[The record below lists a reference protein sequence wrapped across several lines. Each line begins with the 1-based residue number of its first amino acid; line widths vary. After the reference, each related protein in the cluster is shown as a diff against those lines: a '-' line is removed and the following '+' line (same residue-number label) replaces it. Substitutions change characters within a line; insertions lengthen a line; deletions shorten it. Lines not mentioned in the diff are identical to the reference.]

1 MGVFQTWRSETDS
14 PSRCVW
20 MWDIAGWCLFLLH
33 GWVSVEGNTPQ
44 KCAVYPGQVLVSF
57 PNRWEVLCLF
67 GMEKYNMKTRQVWKV
82 SREFWHVH
90 VNIHSFSMVG
100 QLRFKTT
107 NIKIVNMKSKMT
119 LFIFLIHIP
128 DLKGIVHLKTKR
140 NPYNWLLLNIRDH
153 LMNIHLG
160 EFNTIQDIAS
170 HFNAWLM
177 NINVAIT
184 LRCSQR
190 WISEHLKFTFQCFW
204 KRFQKCMQSTS
215 NVQSVLA

>member
-1 MGVFQTWRSETDS
+1 MCCLSRPSACQFSHSLGSALFVWYGEVQHENS
-14 PSRCVW
+14 PGLKGLQGILACAREHT
-20 MWDIAGWCLFLLH
+20 LLLY
-33 GWVSVEGNTPQ
+33 GRAT
-44 KCAVYPGQVLVSF
+44 A
-57 PNRWEVLCLF
+57 
-67 GMEKYNMKTRQVWKV
+67 
-82 SREFWHVH
+82 
-90 VNIHSFSMVG
+90 I
-100 QLRFKTT
+100 KTT

-128 DLKGIVHLKTKR
+128 DLKEIVHLKTKR
-140 NPYNWLLLNIRDH
+140 NPYNWLLLNIRDN

-190 WISEHLKFTFQCFW
+190 WISEHLKFTSQCFW
-204 KRFQKCMQSTS
+204 KRFQKCMQSTPY
-215 NVQSVLA
+215 VQSVLA